1 MAKLRGICTG
11 FLLAGTCS
19 IALAAPPVPP
29 GDGRAVE
36 RALMA
41 HDYRR
46 AEIELNTLVAQ
57 RLPPTDKAGPDPL
70 LDRLLAEIISV
81 NGSPA
86 SAIKLLTRLTSDTK
100 LRDLAHYRFLLAT
113 AREEAGQWKDAE
125 QGYQIVRADREATA
139 GDRLGAALG
148 YARLRMMDSPDEAA
162 AALQATQPLPGQ
174 AWEVDL
180 QRARAEALG
189 GHEDA
194 SKASLGRAWA
204 EAPLAGAEHAAAARV
219 ASDMLVAAG
228 RTGER
233 DRLIALLT
241 VDRLNR
247 GLSTGQDVLA
257 ADVPVC
263 GSSGVRPEDSVAVQ
277 FVRQAAPG
285 RPKFSLV
292 WASRPGIAASFLNAV
307 ARDPDYKVQDGQA
320 TAIVLKC
327 RTAPA
332 ADYQVKANLDD
343 QVLSWS
349 TGRGAYPL
357 LETGDET
364 DAASLA
370 SALAE
375 RERRY
380 GPKSVMLLPVLLR
393 VLSATVAGGFGN
405 QEARTRAAALSHR
418 IADTIASNGGP
429 PDLVLLS
436 TISATSLDV
445 AAQNKSVAAAQADFQ
460 MLLGQAGKDNAVSLD
475 TLYMLVSGA
484 TAFSQAPSALRIQLL
499 DQALAVIR
507 AHSDSQDPRTLALAL
522 RLIGVR
528 SEQGNA
534 AALSDVAREYGL
546 APDLCSVAAPAVKF
560 ASSNITADDYPPD
573 LIQAL
578 LQGRTVLE
586 FSIDPAGVARSPRIL
601 VSDPPFAFD
610 AVAVAKS
617 PTLNY
622 EPAKRAGT
630 PYTCRAQTQAIRWQL
645 PY

>member
-1 MAKLRGICTG
+1 MAKFGRICTG
-11 FLLAGTCS
+11 ILLAGTCS
-19 IALAAPPVPP
+19 ITLAASPVPP
-29 GDGRAVE
+29 GDGRAVDQ
-36 RALMA
+36 ALTA

-46 AEIELNTLVAQ
+46 AAIELNTLVAQ

-70 LDRLLAEIISV
+70 LDRLLAQLISV

-86 SAIKLLTRLTSDTK
+86 SAITLLTRLTSDAK
-100 LRDLAHYRFLLAT
+100 LRDLPHHRLLLAT
-113 AREEAGQWKDAE
+113 AREEAGQFKQAE
-125 QGYQIVRADREATA
+125 RDYQTVRADRDATA
-139 GDRLGAALG
+139 DDRLSAALG
-148 YARLRMMDSPDEAA
+148 YARLRMMESPDEAA
-162 AALQATQPLPGQ
+162 AALQATQALPGQ

-194 SKASLGRAWA
+194 SRASLGRAWA
-204 EAPLAGAEHAAAARV
+204 EAPLAGAEQAAAARV

-233 DRLIALLT
+233 NRLIALLT

-247 GLSTGQDVLA
+247 GVSTGQDVLA

-263 GSSGVRPEDSVAVQ
+263 GFSGVRPEDSVAIQ

-285 RPKFSLV
+285 RPRFSLI
-292 WASRPGIAASFLNAV
+292 WASRPGIATVFLNAV
-307 ARDPDYKVQDGQA
+307 ARDPDYRIQDGQA

-332 ADYQVKANLDD
+332 ADYQVKANLED

-349 TGRGAYPL
+349 TARGAYPL
-357 LETGDET
+357 LDTGDET
-364 DAASLA
+364 DAAALA

-380 GPKSVMLLPVLLR
+380 GPTSVMLLPVLQRILA
-393 VLSATVAGGFGN
+393 ATVAGGFGS

-418 IADTIASNGGP
+418 IADIIGSNGGP
-429 PDLVLLS
+429 PDLALLS
-436 TISATSLDV
+436 TLSATSLDV

-460 MLLGQAGKDNAVSLD
+460 MLLEQAGKNNAVSLD
-475 TLYMLVSGA
+475 TLYTLVSGA
-484 TAFSQAPSALRIQLL
+484 TALSQAPSVLRTQLL
-499 DQALAVIR
+499 DQALAVVR
-507 AHSDSQDPRTLALAL
+507 AHSSAQDPRTLALAL

-534 AALSDVAREYGL
+534 EALSGLVREYGL
-546 APDLCSVAAPAVKF
+546 AQDLCSVAAPAVKF
-560 ASSNITADDYPPD
+560 TSSNITADDYPPD

-586 FSIDPAGVARSPRIL
+586 FSIDPTGVARTPRIL

-617 PTLNY
+617 STLNY

-630 PYTCRAQTQAIRWQL
+630 AYTCRAQTQAVRWQL

>member
-1 MAKLRGICTG
+1 MGKLRTICTG
-11 FLLAGTCS
+11 ILLAGTCS
-19 IALAAPPVPP
+19 IALAAPAVPA
-29 GDGRAVE
+29 DDSRAVE
-36 RALMA
+36 RALIA

-46 AEIELNTLVAQ
+46 AAVELNALVQQ

-86 SAIKLLTRLTSDTK
+86 SAITLLTRLTSDAK
-100 LRDLAHYRFLLAT
+100 LRNLAHYRLLLAT
-113 AREEAGQWKDAE
+113 AREEAGQWIEAE
-125 QGYQIVRADREATA
+125 KGYQTVRDDREATT
-139 GDRLGAALG
+139 GDRFSAVLGF
-148 YARLRMMDSPDEAA
+148 ARLRMMDSPDEAA
-162 AALQATQPLPGQ
+162 AALQGAQPLPEQ
-174 AWEVDL
+174 AWEIDL

-189 GHEDA
+189 GHDDA
-194 SKASLGRAWA
+194 SQASLGRAWA
-204 EAPLAGAEHAAAARV
+204 ATPIARAEQSAVARV

-228 RTGER
+228 RRGER
-233 DRLIALLT
+233 ERLIALLT

-257 ADVPVC
+257 AGVPVC
-263 GSSGVRPEDSVAVQ
+263 SASGVRPEDSAAIE

-292 WASRPGIAASFLNAV
+292 WASRPGIAVPFLNAV
-307 ARDPDYKVQDGQA
+307 ARDPDFTIQDGQA
-320 TAIVLKC
+320 TAIVLRC

-332 ADYQVKANLDD
+332 ADYQVKANLGD

-357 LETGDET
+357 LDTGDEA

-393 VLSATVAGGFGN
+393 ILSATGASGFGN
-405 QEARTRAAALSHR
+405 QEALTRAAALSHR

-429 PDLVLLS
+429 PDLILLS

-460 MLLGQAGKDNAVSLD
+460 TLLGQAGKSNDVSLD
-475 TLYMLVSGA
+475 TLYTLVSGA
-484 TAFSQAPSALRIQLL
+484 TASSQAPSALRTQLL
-499 DQALAVIR
+499 DQALAVIQ
-507 AHSDSQDPRTLALAL
+507 AHAGSQDPRTIALAL

-528 SEQGNA
+528 SEQGD
-534 AALSDVAREYGL
+534 ALAVSALTRSYGL

-573 LIQAL
+573 LVQTL

-586 FSIDPAGVARSPRIL
+586 FSIDPTGAARTPRIL

-617 PTLNY
+617 STINY

-630 PYTCRAQTQAIRWQL
+630 PYTCRAQTQALRWQM